1 MRNVGR
7 SVGPIGTNSHAQSET
22 SATTTGYIATVWC
35 PYGTKALSVFNHL
48 TAVIIRDPTIYPTL
62 LSGWASRSRSAGARA
77 EGRPLDATLACASN
91 NLAH

>member
-35 PYGTKALSVFNHL
+35 PLWHQSIKCFQSLNSSNNSRPHNL
-48 TAVIIRDPTIYPTL
+48 PHTL
-62 LSGWASRSRSAGARA
+62 IWLGEPISFRRSASRRPSAR
-77 EGRPLDATLACASN
+77 RNVSMR
-91 NLAH
+91 